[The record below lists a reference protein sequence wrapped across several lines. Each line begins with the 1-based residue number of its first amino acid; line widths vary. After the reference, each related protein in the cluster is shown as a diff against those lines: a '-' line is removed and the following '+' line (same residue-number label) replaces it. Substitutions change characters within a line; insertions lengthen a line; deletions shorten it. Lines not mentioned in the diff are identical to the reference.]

1 MKGCFTDTGCNNTE
15 CVDNSNPKKVNFCC
29 CTGHMCNSQF
39 KLVAT
44 TTKAPEI
51 EGLAPP
57 PKVIS
62 MGLMMLL
69 IGCGVIFVISVLFA
83 GAYFWK
89 NKKNAMFNEIPTV
102 VHDFS
107 NQLSDCIITFNFQ
120 SWNRMIRKCM
130 ERTKHSW
137 SIGRFN

>member
-1 MKGCFTDTGCNNTE
+1 
-15 CVDNSNPKKVNFCC
+15 
-29 CTGHMCNSQF
+29 MCNSQF

-57 PKVIS
+57 PKDIS

-69 IGCGVIFVISVLFA
+69 IGCGILFVISVLSG

-89 NKKNAMFNEIPTV
+89 SKKNAMFNEIPTV
-102 VHDFS
+102 IHDFV
-107 NQLSDCIITFNFQ
+107 NQLSDRIKTF
-120 SWNRMIRKCM
+120 I
-130 ERTKHSW
+130 
-137 SIGRFN
+137 FNLEIE